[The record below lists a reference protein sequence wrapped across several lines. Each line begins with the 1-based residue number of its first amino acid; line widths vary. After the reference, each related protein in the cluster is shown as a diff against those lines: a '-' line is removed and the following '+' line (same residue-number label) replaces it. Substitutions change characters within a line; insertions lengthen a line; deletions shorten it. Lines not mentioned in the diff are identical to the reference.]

1 MDLMSWV
8 WLVAAVLFGIVEAL
22 TAGLVSIWFVASAA
36 AALIGALLGAGTG
49 VQVALFLA
57 VSAAALAATR
67 PLVRRFTKDGTV
79 ATNADRALGETAKVT
94 EAIDNAASTGAVY
107 VDGKTWTARS
117 ADGSVI
123 PAGTVVEILRMEG
136 VKLFVKKI
144 EEKVEVVS

>member
-1 MDLMSWV
+1 MDVMSWL
-8 WLVAAVLFGIVEAL
+8 WLGAAVLFGVVEAL
-22 TAGLVSIWFVASAA
+22 TAGLVSIWFVAGAA

-117 ADGSVI
+117 ADGTVI
-123 PAGTVVEILRMEG
+123 PAGERVCIESMEG
-136 VKLFVKKI
+136 VKLLVKQV
-144 EEKVEVVS
+144 EKKTEVV

>member
-1 MDLMSWV
+1 MDVMSWL
-8 WLVAAVLFGIVEAL
+8 WLGAAVLFGVVEAL
-22 TAGLVSIWFVASAA
+22 TAGLVSIWFVAGAA

-117 ADGSVI
+117 EDGTVI
-123 PAGTVVEILRMEG
+123 PAGTMVNITRMEG
-136 VKLFVKKI
+136 VKLFVRKA
-144 EEKVEVVS
+144 EEKMEVMS

>member
-1 MDLMSWV
+1 MDVMSWL
-8 WLVAAVLFGIVEAL
+8 WLGAAVLFGVVEAL
-22 TAGLVSIWFVASAA
+22 TAGLVSIWFVAGAA

-49 VQVALFLA
+49 VQMALFLA

-79 ATNADRALGETAKVT
+79 ATNADRALGQTGKVT
-94 EAIDNAASTGAVY
+94 EDIDNVSSTGAVY

-123 PAGTVVEILRMEG
+123 PAGATVQVLRMEG
-136 VKLFVKKI
+136 VKLFVQKI
-144 EEKVEVVS
+144 KENVEVTS

>member
-1 MDLMSWV
+1 MDVMSWL
-8 WLVAAVLFGIVEAL
+8 WLGAAVLFGVVEAL
-22 TAGLVSIWFVASAA
+22 TAGLVSIWFVAGAA

-117 ADGSVI
+117 ADGTVI
-123 PAGTVVEILRMEG
+123 PAGSRVVVESMEG
-136 VKLFVKKI
+136 VKLFVRKA
-144 EEKVEVVS
+144 EEKMEVMS

>member
-1 MDLMSWV
+1 MDLMSWL
-8 WLVAAVLFGIVEAL
+8 WLGAAVLFGVVEAL
-22 TAGLVSIWFVASAA
+22 TAGLVSIWFVAGAA
-36 AALIGALLGAGTG
+36 AALVGALWGAGIG

-67 PLVRRFTKDGTV
+67 PLVRRFTKGGTV

-123 PAGTVVEILRMEG
+123 PVGATVQVLRMEG

-144 EEKVEVVS
+144 EEKVEVPS